1 GSSERK
7 EKIPIP
13 SAVSYAPLPA
23 YSSSLQHRV
32 YPRRRRIAWTEE
44 TPCRRA
50 PFCRDWDGDGGP
62 GGGKFRWMVAVVA
75 SEGAR
80 GGVLLASLAEL
91 CEALSFC
98 TEDAGGYFPV
108 ESAASCGW
116 PAPRS
121 PAPTRCCSPCAPSPA
136 GGWILV
142 MKVVPG
148 FLLYRGLHEL
158 GQYAFSGNSMGASR
172 KEGIP
177 TVSCGILSQVLNITR

>member
-1 GSSERK
+1 FS
-7 EKIPIP
+7 PF
-13 SAVSYAPLPA
+13 SAVRLVLFSCAATPPPL
-23 YSSSLQHRV
+23 SSGVAS
-32 YPRRRRIAWTEE
+32 PS
-44 TPCRRA
+44 
-50 PFCRDWDGDGGP
+50 RDWDGDGGP

-177 TVSCGILSQVLNITR
+177 TVSCGILSQNLLLPSEGVLLDHVGCKVSR